1 VSTGLAQGDLIVAA
15 GGRPVSTIDDLFD
28 ALEAGGDTVE
38 LSILR
43 GADERTI
50 PSARRPFS
58 TMDR

>member
-1 VSTGLAQGDLIVAA
+1 
-15 GGRPVSTIDDLFD
+15 LFD

-50 PSARRPFS
+50 HPRARRPFS